1 MDWVAFSLIS
11 AVAFTAYTLLQK
23 HALDRY
29 VGAVTFTA
37 LAGMAH
43 IGVAVAILI
52 ASPPDWSSWGV
63 AAMAL
68 AGVIHVGIQL
78 LSSYALRRT
87 SDVSRIVPVLDA
99 YPLFVMV
106 MAVVWLGEEVTFFKW
121 GAALLVMAGVM
132 VASFAQT
139 LPGNR
144 LQINRSV
151 LAVFTAS
158 AGIALYTVLAKSA
171 SSEVSVWQ
179 MYAISWLFAFPGV
192 MAAARVSGMGQV
204 AAALRSKGALALVG
218 LAQVVVVLAFW
229 CGLTAIDQGPISLS
243 SAIMST
249 RPVLLLL
256 WVAATGMSLR
266 RMLDRREPRREVRA
280 RWGSALLVTAGV
292 GAMAF

>member
-1 MDWVAFSLIS
+1 MDWVALSLIA
-11 AVAFTAYTLLQK
+11 AVAFTAYTLIQK
-23 HALDRY
+23 RALDRH

-37 LAGMAH
+37 LAGLAH

-52 ASPPDWSSWGV
+52 VSPPNWLSWGV
-63 AAMAL
+63 AAMAMGGL
-68 AGVIHVGIQL
+68 LHVGIQL
-78 LSSYALRRT
+78 LSSYALRQT

-106 MAVVWLGEEVTFFKW
+106 MAVVWLGEELTFLKW

-139 LPGNR
+139 LPGER
-144 LQINRSV
+144 LQLNRSA
-151 LAVFTAS
+151 LAVFAAS

-171 SSEVSVWQ
+171 SDQVSVWQ

-192 MAAARVSGMGQV
+192 MVAARVSGMGQV
-204 AAALRSKGALALVG
+204 VSALRSKGALALVG
-218 LAQVVVVLAFW
+218 LAQLVIVFAFW
-229 CGLTAIDQGPISLS
+229 CGLTAIDQGPVSLS

-256 WVAATGMSLR
+256 WVAATGVSLR
-266 RMLDRREPRREVRA
+266 RMLNRREPRREVRA
-280 RWGSALLVTAGV
+280 RWGSAVLVTAGV

>member
-1 MDWVAFSLIS
+1 MDWVVLSLIA

-23 HALDRY
+23 RALDRH

-37 LAGMAH
+37 LAGLAH

-52 ASPPDWSSWGV
+52 VSPPNWLSWGV
-63 AAMAL
+63 AAMAMGGL
-68 AGVIHVGIQL
+68 LHVCIQL
-78 LSSYALRRT
+78 LSSYALRQT

-106 MAVVWLGEEVTFFKW
+106 MAVVWLGEELTFLKW

-144 LQINRSV
+144 LRLNRSA
-151 LAVFTAS
+151 LAVFAAS

-171 SSEVSVWQ
+171 SDQVSVWQ

-192 MAAARVSGMGQV
+192 MVAARVSGMGQV
-204 AAALRSKGALALVG
+204 ASALRSKGALTLVG
-218 LAQVVVVLAFW
+218 LAQVVVVFAFW
-229 CGLTAIDQGPISLS
+229 CGLTAIDQGPVSLS

-256 WVAATGMSLR
+256 WVAATGISLR

-280 RWGSALLVTAGV
+280 RWGSAVLVTAGV

>member
-1 MDWVAFSLIS
+1 MDWVALSLIS

-52 ASPPDWSSWGV
+52 TSPPDWFSWGV

-106 MAVVWLGEEVTFFKW
+106 MEVVWLGEEVTFFKW

-151 LAVFTAS
+151 LVFTAS

-229 CGLTAIDQGPISLS
+229 CGLTA
-243 SAIMST
+243 ST
-249 RPVLLLL
+249 RGRYP
-256 WVAATGMSLR
+256 S
-266 RMLDRREPRREVRA
+266 A
-280 RWGSALLVTAGV
+280 RQSCRLGRCFCCCG
-292 GAMAF
+292 

>member
-1 MDWVAFSLIS
+1 MDWVALSLIA

-23 HALDRY
+23 RALDRH

-37 LAGMAH
+37 LAGLAH
-43 IGVAVAILI
+43 IGVAVVILI
-52 ASPPDWSSWGV
+52 VSPPDWLSWGV

-68 AGVIHVGIQL
+68 GGLIHVGHQL
-78 LSSYALRRT
+78 LSSYALRRAT
-87 SDVSRIVPVLDA
+87 DVSRIVPVLDA

-106 MAVVWLGEEVTFFKW
+106 MAVVWLGEEVTFLKW
-121 GAALLVMAGVM
+121 GAVLLVMAGVM

-139 LPGNR
+139 LPGDR
-144 LQINRSV
+144 LRLNRSV

-171 SSEVSVWQ
+171 SDQVSVWQ
-179 MYAISWLFAFPGV
+179 MYAITWLFAFPGV
-192 MAAARVSGMGQV
+192 MVAARVSGMGQV
-204 AAALRSKGALALVG
+204 ASALRSKGALTLVG
-218 LAQVVVVLAFW
+218 LAQVVIVFAFW
-229 CGLTAIDQGPISLS
+229 CGLTAIDQGPVSLS

-256 WVAATGMSLR
+256 WVAATGVSLR

-280 RWGSALLVTAGV
+280 RWGSALLVTVGV

>member
-1 MDWVAFSLIS
+1 MDWVVLSLIA

-23 HALDRY
+23 RALDRH

-37 LAGMAH
+37 LAGLAH

-52 ASPPDWSSWGV
+52 VSPPNWLSWGV
-63 AAMAL
+63 AAMAMGGL
-68 AGVIHVGIQL
+68 LHVCIQL
-78 LSSYALRRT
+78 LSSYALRQT

-106 MAVVWLGEEVTFFKW
+106 MAVVWLGEELTFLKW

-144 LQINRSV
+144 LRLNRSA
-151 LAVFTAS
+151 LAVFAAS
-158 AGIALYTVLAKSA
+158 AAIALYTVLAKSA
-171 SSEVSVWQ
+171 SDQVSVWQ

-192 MAAARVSGMGQV
+192 MVAARVSGMGQV
-204 AAALRSKGALALVG
+204 ASALRSKGALTLVG
-218 LAQVVVVLAFW
+218 LAQVVIVFAFW
-229 CGLTAIDQGPISLS
+229 CGLTAIDQGPVSLS

-256 WVAATGMSLR
+256 WVAATGISLR

-280 RWGSALLVTAGV
+280 RWGSAVLVTAGV